1 MPFNSKAS
9 PGWLRK
15 YPRTDDFASAGG
27 WLTAAVSTLLASGWP
42 SRYPLAAFSTPL
54 EVAASPLAEQGSGAA
69 PAAGEV
75 AMTAATAA
83 RTQPEGTLNALRRKL
98 IADFLIGASPSSP
111 TIGTFSTSAVQRNE
125 KPGPTWGPGFS
136 LTADLEVHTAHATG
150 RVADGSGGLLRLVG
164 NDGLGGQKQA
174 RDGRRVL
181 QRRTG
186 HLDRVGDARL
196 Q

>member
-15 YPRTDDFASAGG
+15 YPRTEAFASAGG
-27 WLTAAVSTLLASGWP
+27 WLTAAVSTLLASGWL

-75 AMTAATAA
+75 AITAATAA
-83 RTQPEGTLNALRRKL
+83 RTQPEATLNALRRKL
-98 IADFLIGASPSSP
+98 IADFLIAATPSYP

-125 KPGPTWGPGFS
+125 KPGPTWGPGFP
-136 LTADLEVHTAHATG
+136 LTADLEVH
-150 RVADGSGGLLRLVG
+150 
-164 NDGLGGQKQA
+164 
-174 RDGRRVL
+174 
-181 QRRTG
+181 
-186 HLDRVGDARL
+186 
-196 Q
+196 